1 MVSTAMTIT
10 ASRATTNPVTSPV
23 GSLVPAE
30 PGVVSSVV
38 EVVLGV
44 LVTSL
49 LGGVMVLDMGDTMVV
64 VMAMVDA
71 DVGVGQN
78 IVEVNVERQ
87 LSLVVSTVVAV

>member
-1 MVSTAMTIT
+1 M
-10 ASRATTNPVTSPV
+10 
-23 GSLVPAE
+23 GL
-30 PGVVSSVV
+30 SVV

-64 VMAMVDA
+64 VIAMVDA